1 MSDHAIANAQAWY
14 ETITDQ
20 CRRLKDAC
28 GKDADPDQYETIR
41 EEILESPLS
50 LEVRSGW
57 CALGSEL
64 SPEEFCILLSTGGP
78 ALRIVGDLGLF
89 NCPEHSRMEWQDW
102 GTPWTE
108 YRPACRGLLDSWAAQ
123 FYWGD

>member
-41 EEILESPLS
+41 EEIQESPLS

-57 CALGSEL
+57 CALGSDL

-78 ALRIVGDLGLF
+78 ALRIVGKLGLF

-108 YRPACRGLLDSWAAQ
+108 YTPADPGLLDSWAAQ